1 MSCDI
6 GYRLGSDL
14 ALLWLWHMPAA
25 TAQIRPLPWEPSYT
39 AGVALE
45 KPKKKNIHIYI
56 YVYIYIYIKNL
67 QSLQLYLV
75 GGTGKNISIASSQK
89 PK

>member
-45 KPKKKNIHIYI
+45 KPKKKKI
-56 YVYIYIYIKNL
+56 YIYIYMYIKRSESSVVLSGRNREKYIYCIL
-67 QSLQLYLV
+67 AETEVKSL
-75 GGTGKNISIASSQK
+75 
-89 PK
+89 